1 MKHRLLGLLGTI
13 LVLVAGCSKQ
23 PPSFEAWIR
32 SPEATTRMKSLAE
45 SPEDFASAD
54 RAVLQEVVGDGKLPP
69 LVAIERFLRSIPASK
84 VVGLES
90 ESGTTAKELLTYVTA
105 GKRFKENPSHKR
117 VLSELWAMQVFR
129 SLPLEKR
136 IELLQ
141 RPLMR
146 QLADPSKQGEL
157 ILIEQS
163 PTVALDNRISG
174 ELSFLFPPSSE
185 SMMRF
190 RAAIDGPL

>member
-1 MKHRLLGLLGTI
+1 MKHRRLGFLGTI
-13 LVLVAGCSKQ
+13 LVLVVGCSKQ
-23 PPSFEAWIR
+23 PPGFEAWIR
-32 SPEATTRMKSLAE
+32 SPEATTRMELLAK

-69 LVAIERFLRSIPASK
+69 LAAIERFFRSIPASK
-84 VVGLES
+84 VVGSES
-90 ESGTTAKELLTYVTA
+90 ESGTTAKELLTYVAA
-105 GKRFKENPSHKR
+105 GKRFKQNPSHKR

-136 IELLQ
+136 IELLK

-163 PTVALDNRISG
+163 PTIALDNRISG

-190 RAAIDGPL
+190 RGAIDGPL